1 VTEPTGEGE
10 AKPRDSRTKS
20 ADAASK
26 KKRKKRKPVADAAS
40 ITAPAVADRP
50 PFAQAFPSDAE
61 LDRLLACFQA
71 GDYASV
77 RSGAPA
83 LAHATKSD
91 DVRRAAR
98 ELQRRIEP
106 DRTATLLLGLAV
118 ALLAYLSWWH
128 WAHPHGAGG

>member
-1 VTEPTGEGE
+1 MTEPTGEGE
-10 AKPRDSRTKS
+10 ARPPP
-20 ADAASK
+20 K
-26 KKRKKRKPVADAAS
+26 KKRKKRKPVDDAS
-40 ITAPAVADRP
+40 PTATAVAVADRP
-50 PFAQAFPSDAE
+50 AFAQAFPSDAE

-77 RSGAPA
+77 RTGAPA

-128 WAHPHGAGG
+128 WSHPHGAG